1 MRKFI
6 INVNGKSYEVD
17 VEEVKEGSA
26 PVMTSSVA
34 APKSA
39 SVPAP
44 QIAAAQPVSQVEQS
58 PAADPKPVA
67 NVSSDAIKMKSPM
80 PGNILDVKVNVGD
93 TIKKNQVLLILEAM
107 KMENEIMS
115 PQDGKVVSIPVT
127 RGTTVNSGDILIII
141 E

>member
-44 QIAAAQPVSQVEQS
+44 QIAAAPVSQAEQP
-58 PAADPKPVA
+58 PATNLKPVA
-67 NVSSDAIKMKSPM
+67 DVSSDAIKMKSPM